1 MLNRVRQYLTRPKVL
16 ALIVVVLLFA
26 IPLLYTAQPLIGPVP
41 RRPAPTVD
49 VAQLQADVTYL
60 ASASRIYSDR
70 SGLDAVAAWI
80 HGRFEACGAR
90 VQDQV
95 YGVQGKAY
103 RNVVADFGPTQGPL
117 LLVGAHYDTC
127 DAQPGADDNASGI
140 AGLLALAKLL
150 QEHPPQHPVELVAY
164 TLEEPPFFRSAD
176 MGSVRHA
183 QALKATG
190 REVRGAL
197 VLEMIGTFTD
207 APDSQDYPLP
217 GLSLIYGSRG
227 DYLAVVGEVGGA
239 RFTRKVKAAM
249 RGACDLPIKSINAP
263 SSIPGIDFSDHRSY
277 WAVGLPAVMLTDTAF
292 FRNPRY
298 HTSTDTP
305 DRLDYRRMA
314 ETVRAAYGVIEAL
327 SK

>member
-103 RNVVADFGPTQGPL
+103 RNVVADFDL
-117 LLVGAHYDTC
+117 
-127 DAQPGADDNASGI
+127 
-140 AGLLALAKLL
+140 
-150 QEHPPQHPVELVAY
+150 
-164 TLEEPPFFRSAD
+164 
-176 MGSVRHA
+176 
-183 QALKATG
+183 
-190 REVRGAL
+190 
-197 VLEMIGTFTD
+197 
-207 APDSQDYPLP
+207 
-217 GLSLIYGSRG
+217 
-227 DYLAVVGEVGGA
+227 
-239 RFTRKVKAAM
+239 RKVRCCWSALITTPATRNLARTTTRAAS
-249 RGACDLPIKSINAP
+249 RVCWRWRSCSRSILHSIPWNWWPTLWKSHP
-263 SSIPGIDFSDHRSY
+263 SSAART
-277 WAVGLPAVMLTDTAF
+277 WAACAML
-292 FRNPRY
+292 
-298 HTSTDTP
+298 
-305 DRLDYRRMA
+305 RR
-314 ETVRAAYGVIEAL
+314 
-327 SK
+327 